1 MLLRARRNTRHAAPA
16 TRVRPSPVERTQ
28 QATCTPCDRAGR
40 KRPTRPERWPRFRV
54 SPLRGTPADH
64 PAVRPSSHQSRTNP
78 PQPHRVARLTSDTHR
93 RRRRSCPKTD
103 DRSLTAG
110 VEDTFPRFSAFR
122 RNQMHRSLRAGLPP
136 QRHPL
141 SGFLTLP
148 AVSSRC
154 TLVAVFQA
162 TSTHR
167 LDGSSELF
175 PPQSAV
181 MPLGI
186 RCSLAIRHSRTRSNE
201 SIASAMCEHSRR
213 RTGWHVLDIAGGPGF
228 RAFLRPGVR
237 HSVRRVN
244 AEQSRCSP
252 DL

>member
-1 MLLRARRNTRHAAPA
+1 MAAFPRVTSARSSD
-16 TRVRPSPVERTQ
+16 RP
-28 QATCTPCDRAGR
+28 
-40 KRPTRPERWPRFRV
+40 PE
-54 SPLRGTPADH
+54 
-64 PAVRPSSHQSRTNP
+64 AVRPS
-78 PQPHRVARLTSDTHR
+78 QPSESNEPAATTSCGRQTSDTHR

-167 LDGSSELF
+167 LDGSSELL

-186 RCSLAIRHSRTRSNE
+186 RCSLAIRHSRTQIERVDCVCDVRTLPPENRM
-201 SIASAMCEHSRR
+201 ACARHRR
-213 RTGWHVLDIAGGPGF
+213 RPWLQSFPPTG
-228 RAFLRPGVR
+228 RPTLCTTGE
-237 HSVRRVN
+237 RRT
-244 AEQSRCSP
+244 EPLLS
-252 DL
+252 

>member
-1 MLLRARRNTRHAAPA
+1 MAAFPRVTSARSSD
-16 TRVRPSPVERTQ
+16 RP
-28 QATCTPCDRAGR
+28 
-40 KRPTRPERWPRFRV
+40 PE
-54 SPLRGTPADH
+54 
-64 PAVRPSSHQSRTNP
+64 AVRPS
-78 PQPHRVARLTSDTHR
+78 QPSESNEPAATTSCGRQTSDTHR

-213 RTGWHVLDIAGGPGF
+213 RTGWHVLDTAGGPGF

>member
-1 MLLRARRNTRHAAPA
+1 MAAFPRVTSARSSD
-16 TRVRPSPVERTQ
+16 RP
-28 QATCTPCDRAGR
+28 
-40 KRPTRPERWPRFRV
+40 PE
-54 SPLRGTPADH
+54 
-64 PAVRPSSHQSRTNP
+64 AVRPS
-78 PQPHRVARLTSDTHR
+78 QPSESNEPAATTSCGRLTSDTHR

-213 RTGWHVLDIAGGPGF
+213 RTGWHVLDTAGGPGF